1 MDSVVRMVVE
11 PFFETVLKRLTEL
24 DKKLITID
32 TKMNKMEHE
41 MLVLK
46 WKIDSRLSIPDS
58 SNCMSSNCMSS
69 NYKMEEVD

>member
-1 MDSVVRMVVE
+1 MESVVRMVVE
-11 PFFETVLKRLTEL
+11 PLFETVLKRLTEL

-32 TKMNKMEHE
+32 TKMNKMENE

-58 SNCMSSNCMSS
+58 NNCMSSNCMSS

>member
-1 MDSVVRMVVE
+1 MESVVRMVVE

-32 TKMNKMEHE
+32 TKMNKMENE

-46 WKIDSRLSIPDS
+46 WKIDSQFFIPDS
-58 SNCMSSNCMSS
+58 SNCT
-69 NYKMEEVD
+69 MEEVD